1 MMHKVVLYITII
13 LVATFVIIS
22 PIFSPI
28 WLLLLVIAILYPIR
42 RDEDT
47 RPVFVLSFV
56 LLFLY
61 FLLHYAPILV
71 PFIIG
76 LGIAYILAPLVD
88 LLERKKVPRVLAIL
102 AFLIP
107 IIAFFP
113 LVITLIIAGLVNELQ
128 GLIEKIPEAIE
139 HIQLFSGAAINKL
152 NELGIEIDPNI
163 IATTIT
169 SHLTNIVS
177 GLFSTIEQIGR
188 GVSGIVMLVYN
199 LVFIPLSAYLF
210 LADREKIGSWFSNLF
225 PASERKRMNEFLQ
238 RLNFSL
244 ARFFRG
250 TLLLMLIVGC
260 IVGFFLWVLG
270 INYYLLLGV
279 IAALCNLIPNIGYVL
294 SFIPAV
300 LIGVLSPS
308 PLVNVVKIVSVY
320 VGEQL
325 LENFVLGPV
334 IIGKSAKLHPV
345 VVMIVLIMGGA
356 IFGFWGVLLAVPLTI
371 CVRELLNFYLNLHV

>member
-1 MMHKVVLYITII
+1 M
-13 LVATFVIIS
+13 
-22 PIFSPI
+22 
-28 WLLLLVIAILYPIR
+28 LLLVIAILYPIR
-42 RDEDT
+42 RDEDA
-47 RPVFVLSFV
+47 RPVFVLSLV

-113 LVITLIIAGLVNELQ
+113 LVITLIIAGLVNELR

-139 HIQLFSGAAINKL
+139 HIQVFSGAAINKL

-169 SHLTNIVS
+169 SHLTNIVR

-238 RLNFSL
+238 RLNCQPHQF
-244 ARFFRG
+244 
-250 TLLLMLIVGC
+250 
-260 IVGFFLWVLG
+260 
-270 INYYLLLGV
+270 
-279 IAALCNLIPNIGYVL
+279 
-294 SFIPAV
+294 
-300 LIGVLSPS
+300 
-308 PLVNVVKIVSVY
+308 
-320 VGEQL
+320 Q
-325 LENFVLGPV
+325 
-334 IIGKSAKLHPV
+334 
-345 VVMIVLIMGGA
+345 
-356 IFGFWGVLLAVPLTI
+356 
-371 CVRELLNFYLNLHV
+371 

>member
-1 MMHKVVLYITII
+1 MHKVILYITII

-22 PIFSPI
+22 PTFSPI
-28 WLLLLVIAILYPIR
+28 WLLLLIIAILYPMR
-42 RDEDT
+42 QDEDA
-47 RPVFVLSFV
+47 RPVFVLSLV

-61 FLLHYAPILV
+61 FLLHYASILV

-76 LGIAYILAPLVD
+76 LGIAYIFAPFVD

-113 LVITLIIAGLVNELQ
+113 LVITLIIVGLVNELQ

-139 HIQLFSGAAINKL
+139 HIQVFSGVVISRL
-152 NELGIEIDPNI
+152 DEIGIEIEPNI
-163 IATTIT
+163 IANTIT

-177 GLFSTIEQIGR
+177 GLFTTIEQIGR
-188 GVSGIVMLVYN
+188 GVTGIVLLIYN

-210 LADREKIGSWFSNLF
+210 LADREKISSWFSNLF
-225 PASERKRMNEFLQ
+225 PAHQRKRMNEFLKK
-238 RLNFSL
+238 LNFSL

-250 TLLLMLIVGC
+250 TLLLMLIVGF
-260 IVGFFLWVLG
+260 IVGFSLWVLG
-270 INYYLLLGV
+270 IKYYLLLGI

-294 SFIPAV
+294 SFIPAI
-300 LIGVLSPS
+300 LIGVLSPA
-308 PLVNVVKIVSVY
+308 PVVNVIKIVSVY

-325 LENFVLGPV
+325 LENFVLGPI

-356 IFGFWGVLLAVPLTI
+356 IFGFWGVVLAVPLTI
-371 CVRELLNFYLNLHV
+371 CIRELLNFYLNVNV

>member
-1 MMHKVVLYITII
+1 MHKVILYITII

-22 PIFSPI
+22 PTFSPI
-28 WLLLLVIAILYPIR
+28 WLLLLIIAILYPMR
-42 RDEDT
+42 QDEDA
-47 RPVFVLSFV
+47 RPVFVLSLV

-61 FLLHYAPILV
+61 FLLHYASILV

-76 LGIAYILAPLVD
+76 LGIAYIFAPFVD

-113 LVITLIIAGLVNELQ
+113 LVITLIIVGLVNELQ

-139 HIQLFSGAAINKL
+139 HIQVFSGVVISRL
-152 NELGIEIDPNI
+152 DEIGIEIEPNI
-163 IATTIT
+163 IANTIT

-177 GLFSTIEQIGR
+177 GLFTTIEQIGR
-188 GVSGIVMLVYN
+188 GVTGIVLLIYN

-210 LADREKIGSWFSNLF
+210 LADREKISSWFSNLF
-225 PASERKRMNEFLQ
+225 PAHQRKRMNEFLKK
-238 RLNFSL
+238 LNFSL

-250 TLLLMLIVGC
+250 TLLLMF
-260 IVGFFLWVLG
+260 IVGFIVGFSLWVLG
-270 INYYLLLGV
+270 IKYYLLLGI

-294 SFIPAV
+294 SFIPAI
-300 LIGVLSPS
+300 LIGVLSPA
-308 PLVNVVKIVSVY
+308 PVVNVIKIVSVY

-325 LENFVLGPV
+325 LENFVLGPI

-356 IFGFWGVLLAVPLTI
+356 IFGFWGVVLAVPLTI
-371 CVRELLNFYLNLHV
+371 CIRELLNFYLNVNV

>member
-1 MMHKVVLYITII
+1 MMYKIVLYITII
-13 LVATFVIIS
+13 LVAAFVIIS
-22 PIFSPI
+22 PTFSPI
-28 WLLLLVIAILYPIR
+28 WLLLLVIAILYPMR
-42 RDEDT
+42 RDKDA
-47 RPVFVLSFV
+47 RPVFVLSLV

-61 FLLHYAPILV
+61 FLLHYASILV

-102 AFLIP
+102 VFVIP

-113 LVITLIIAGLVNELQ
+113 LVITLIITGLVSELQ

-139 HIQLFSGAAINKL
+139 HIQVFSGAAINKL

-163 IATTIT
+163 IANTIT
-169 SHLTNIVS
+169 SHLTNIIS
-177 GLFSTIEQIGR
+177 GLFTTIEQISR
-188 GVSGIVMLVYN
+188 GITGIVMLVYN

-210 LADREKIGSWFSNLF
+210 LADREKIASWFSNLF

-238 RLNFSL
+238 KLNFSL

-250 TLLLMLIVGC
+250 TLLLMFIVGC

-270 INYYLLLGV
+270 IRYYLLLGV

-294 SFIPAV
+294 SFIPAI

-308 PLVNVVKIVSVY
+308 PLVNVGKIVSVY

-345 VVMIVLIMGGA
+345 IVMIVLIMGGA

-371 CVRELLNFYLNLHV
+371 CIRELLNFYLNLDL